1 MWSEDV
7 RKQILLEDS
16 RNTLLNKSK
25 SDSIKSKQRYNRRT
39 KSKVANTVKQYN
51 DIDKNKRFK
60 LDIITINI
68 NVVGETD
75 NYIVKISF
83 GGFLDELHE
92 QLKGDRKL
100 DLGCILRALI
110 SAFNKDDVY
119 IHCSCPDAKFRF
131 DYWQTRT
138 KINSGDLQNI
148 PSNITNPN
156 NKLGSGCK
164 HALLVLSN
172 TVWLVK
178 VSSVI
183 NNYIKYMEL
192 HYPKMYADIIYPAIY
207 EKEYEEPVQ
216 LTFGDEE
223 DELVGDKET
232 IGIANEIGRTRGQF
246 KQGNTQGI
254 RFASKPKSIQQS
266 FEDEEEEI

>member
-51 DIDKNKRFK
+51 DIDMNKLFK
-60 LDIITINI
+60 LDILTINI

-119 IHCSCPDAKFRF
+119 ISCSCPDNYYRF
-131 DYWQTRT
+131 SYVQTRMGT
-138 KINSGDLQNI
+138 NSGEPQNI
-148 PSNITNPN
+148 PAPIRNPKN
-156 NKLGSGCK
+156 NLGSGCK
-164 HALLVLSN
+164 HILLVLSN
-172 TVWLVK
+172 TSWLIK
-178 VSSVI
+178 VASVI
-183 NNYIKYMEL
+183 NNYTKYMEI

-216 LTFGDEE
+216 ISFE
-223 DELVGDKET
+223 DEDDLSSDKELIDT
-232 IGIANEIGRTRGQF
+232 SNEEGRKRGQF
-246 KQGNTQGI
+246 KQGNTQGV
-254 RFASKPKSIQQS
+254 RFASKPRSIQQS
-266 FEDEEEEI
+266 FEDEEEI